1 MTLYLA
7 TPNGRKM
14 VKPSMTSPSK
24 LQISSHWYVPIGPGR
39 CQQLTLELR
48 TLKFKFAE
56 NPETRRRAH
65 EGYDNR
71 LAINAPLL
79 EKVLDLRRQ
88 IAKLLEY
95 PTWADFVT
103 EVKMVKTAANVH
115 TVCVFL
121 ETGETLIQRCDTSIV
136 PRRLTKETPPRWSE
150 GS

>member
-1 MTLYLA
+1 
-7 TPNGRKM
+7 M

-24 LQISSHWYVPIGPGR
+24 LQISSQWYVPIESGR
-39 CQQLTLELR
+39 CQQLTLEPQ

-79 EKVLDLRRQ
+79 ETILDLRRQ
-88 IAKLLEY
+88 ITKLLEY
-95 PTWADFVT
+95 PTWADYIT

-115 TVCVFL
+115 TVCVLL
-121 ETGETLIQRCDTSIV
+121 EISEALI
-136 PRRLTKETPPRWSE
+136 
-150 GS
+150 